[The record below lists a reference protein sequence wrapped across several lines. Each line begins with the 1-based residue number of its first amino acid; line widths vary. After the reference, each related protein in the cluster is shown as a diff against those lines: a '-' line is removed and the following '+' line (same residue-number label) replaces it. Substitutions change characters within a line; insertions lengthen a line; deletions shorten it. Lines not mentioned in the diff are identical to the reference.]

1 MKNIKYGAVVL
12 SLIVLI
18 SSCAKVD
25 SEFRTKSTSNK
36 LRTLMVTFA
45 DGTGGYKPDEAEPY
59 PANLTIEIPWYYPDG
74 SLTQTSLDSLFLT
87 ATLPNSAYM
96 SPALGIQNLTSAKVF
111 TVTAQNGAQN
121 KYTITAAIRS
131 AVPSLEKF
139 AAASIHKITGVLLN
153 ILTIEV
159 STLVV
164 VGSVTGGSI
173 VLFLLL
179 HEKTTSGNNNKLVM

>member
-59 PANLTIEIPWYYPDG
+59 PQI
-74 SLTQTSLDSLFLT
+74 
-87 ATLPNSAYM
+87 LPLKFPGIIQM
-96 SPALGIQNLTSAKVF
+96 AL
-111 TVTAQNGAQN
+111 
-121 KYTITAAIRS
+121 
-131 AVPSLEKF
+131 
-139 AAASIHKITGVLLN
+139 
-153 ILTIEV
+153 
-159 STLVV
+159 
-164 VGSVTGGSI
+164 
-173 VLFLLL
+173 
-179 HEKTTSGNNNKLVM
+179 